1 MIMNGWKMNE
11 DNKYVQV
18 NRGGLQYLSRH
29 IAHKYNVSMGTL
41 VLLDAVREGNT
52 FNEIAKLYGVEEC
65 NRRSI
70 QFISDMVKNSNKKT
84 IMPLFL
90 VTNLNRR
97 DLEGMGLDV
106 TVGRHPRWL
115 SLTNYGMKVL
125 KEMDKTLYTNI

>member
-1 MIMNGWKMNE
+1 MNQT
-11 DNKYVQV
+11 NKNVQV

-29 IAHKYNVSMGTL
+29 VAHRHNVSLGTL

-52 FNEIAKLYGVEEC
+52 FNEIAKMYGVEEC

-70 QFISDMVKNSNKKT
+70 QFISDLVKNSNKKT
-84 IMPLFL
+84 TTPLFL

-97 DLEGMGLDV
+97 DLDKMGLDV

-115 SLTNYGMKVL
+115 SLTSYGMKVL